1 MTTLKITYSLAI
13 AGTLAITAA
22 CGDSKSSMNPV
33 APSAVVIG
41 AQSAE
46 VGDPDAVSDVNA
58 KGGNGKDKGKGN
70 DNGNG
75 NGNGN
80 GKQPTVPTAPALP
93 GNTTPPAPVTKKVE
107 LEGLISAKGANTITV
122 NGQLVTV
129 PSTAVI
135 RKGNRTYK
143 FSDLRVND
151 RVHVKAMRQASTTAL
166 AASTSLMATE
176 VKLQN
181 PGDASEGGDEDD
193 PSALKLVSVTATD
206 AAAAEAGLDP
216 GAFRLTR
223 SGDLTSALTVTFT
236 LTGTATNGT
245 DYQTVPLTV
254 TFTAG
259 VATATVSVVPLAD
272 VVPVVEGAESVI
284 LTVVDGAGYT
294 AGAPATAFVLI
305 AG

>member
-1 MTTLKITYSLAI
+1 MTTLKFTWSLVIAASLA
-13 AGTLAITAA
+13 TAA
-22 CGDSKSSMNPV
+22 CGDSKLSMNPV
-33 APSAVVIG
+33 APSAVVVD
-41 AQSAE
+41 AQSVEA
-46 VGDPDAVSDVNA
+46 GDPGAVSDVTA
-58 KGGNGKDKGKGN
+58 GKGKDKDKTK
-70 DNGNG
+70 NGNG

-80 GKQPTVPTAPALP
+80 DKQPSVPAPPTAP

-122 NGQLVTV
+122 NAQLVTV

-135 RKGNRTYK
+135 RHGNRSFK
-143 FSDLRVND
+143 FSDLRVGN
-151 RVHVKAMRQASTTAL
+151 RVHVKAMREVGATAS

-181 PGDASEGGDEDD
+181 PGDAGVGGDDDD
-193 PSALKLVSVTATD
+193 PSASQLVSVTASD
-206 AAAAEAGLDP
+206 ATAEEAGLDP

-223 SGDLTSALTVTFT
+223 SGDVTSSLVVTFT

-245 DYQTVPLTV
+245 DYEDRALTV
-254 TFTAG
+254 TFAAG
-259 VATATVSVVPLAD
+259 QATATVSVVPKTDA
-272 VVPVVEGAESVI
+272 VVEGAETVI

-294 AGAPATAFVLI
+294 AGAPAVATVTI

>member
-13 AGTLAITAA
+13 AGTLVVTAA
-22 CGDSKSSMNPV
+22 CGDSQSSMNPV

-41 AQSAE
+41 AQSEEA
-46 VGDPDAVSDVNA
+46 GDGVSGPTA
-58 KGGNGKDKGKGN
+58 KGGVKGPPADKGKGN
-70 DNGNG
+70 E

-80 GKQPTVPTAPALP
+80 GKQPTVPTAPSLP

-129 PSTAVI
+129 PATAVI
-135 RKGNRTYK
+135 RKGNRTYR

-151 RVHVKAMRQASTTAL
+151 RVHVKAMREASASAL
-166 AASTSLMATE
+166 VASTSLMATE

-193 PSALKLVSVTATD
+193 PSASKLVSVIATD

-216 GAFRLTR
+216 GTFRLTR

-236 LTGTATNGT
+236 LTGTATIGT
-245 DYQTVPLTV
+245 DYQTVPLSV
-254 TFTAG
+254 MFAAG
-259 VATATVSVVPLAD
+259 SATATVSVVPLAD
-272 VVPVVEGAESVI
+272 TVPTVEGAESVI